1 MAGNPLINS
10 MTKKQGQGDP
20 RFGRFGAG
28 GQAQQSQQ
36 QAYGQPQYGQQAY
49 GQQSQ
54 PQYGQAQY
62 GQQAYGQQSQPQYG
76 QAQYGQQG
84 YGQQSQPQYGQ
95 AQYGQQGYGQAQYG
109 QQAYGQPQYTDY
121 SAPTYSEPT
130 YSEPIPAGER
140 LTMNDVLVKTA
151 INLGLV
157 VVGAVVAWYVPVLM
171 FLGLLGG
178 LVLGLVNSFKQKVSP
193 VLVMAYALMEGMML
207 GGLSAIVN
215 LRYPGTA
222 IQAVLATIVVAGVT
236 LALFANGKIRTT
248 PKLNKIFMIGALSYL
263 GYGLVSMLTAG
274 LFGFSLNSMSI
285 GGIPLGLPI
294 ALIAVAM
301 ATYSLLIDYT
311 TTAEAVD
318 AGLPQSESWRLAFG
332 LTASLVWLYVEILRV
347 LMYLASIFSND

>member
-49 GQQSQ
+49 S
-54 PQYGQAQY
+54 
-62 GQQAYGQQSQPQYG
+62 QQSQPQYG

-84 YGQQSQPQYGQ
+84 YGQ
-95 AQYGQQGYGQAQYG
+95 
-109 QQAYGQPQYTDY
+109 PQYTDY
-121 SAPTYSEPT
+121 SAPT

-171 FLGLLGG
+171 LLGLLGG

>member
-36 QAYGQPQYGQQAY
+36 QAYGQPQYGQQSY

-54 PQYGQAQY
+54 PQYGQAQYGQQGYGQPQY

-84 YGQQSQPQYGQ
+84 
-95 AQYGQQGYGQAQYG
+95 
-109 QQAYGQPQYTDY
+109 YGQPQYTDY

-171 FLGLLGG
+171 LLGLLGG

>member
-36 QAYGQPQYGQQAY
+36 QAYGQQSQPQYGQAQYGQQGYGQPQYGQQAY

-62 GQQAYGQQSQPQYG
+62 GQQG
-76 QAQYGQQG
+76 
-84 YGQQSQPQYGQ
+84 
-95 AQYGQQGYGQAQYG
+95 
-109 QQAYGQPQYTDY
+109 YGQPQYTDY

-171 FLGLLGG
+171 LLGLLGG

-207 GGLSAIVN
+207 GGLSAIVD

>member
-54 PQYGQAQY
+54 PQYGQ
-62 GQQAYGQQSQPQYG
+62 QAYGQQSQPQYG
-76 QAQYGQQG
+76 QQAYGQ
-84 YGQQSQPQYGQ
+84 P
-95 AQYGQQGYGQAQYG
+95 QYG
-109 QQAYGQPQYTDY
+109 QQAYGQPQYGQQGYGQPQYTDY
-121 SAPTYSEPT
+121 SAPT

-171 FLGLLGG
+171 LLGLLGG
-178 LVLGLVNSFKQKVSP
+178 LVLGLMNSFKQKVSP

-274 LFGFSLNSMSI
+274 IFGSSLNSFSI
-285 GGIPLGLPI
+285 GGIPLGLVVG
-294 ALIAVAM
+294 LFAVAL
-301 ATYSLLIDYT
+301 ATYSLLLDFT
-311 TTAEAVD
+311 TTSEAVE
-318 AGLPQSESWRLAFG
+318 AGLPERESWRLAFG

>member
-36 QAYGQPQYGQQAY
+36 QAYGQPQYGQQ
-49 GQQSQ
+49 S
-54 PQYGQAQY
+54 
-62 GQQAYGQQSQPQYG
+62 YGQQSQPQYG

-84 YGQQSQPQYGQ
+84 
-95 AQYGQQGYGQAQYG
+95 
-109 QQAYGQPQYTDY
+109 YGQPQYTDY

-171 FLGLLGG
+171 LLGLLGG

-274 LFGFSLNSMSI
+274 IFGSSLNSFSI
-285 GGIPLGLPI
+285 GGIPLGLVVG
-294 ALIAVAM
+294 LFAVAL
-301 ATYSLLIDYT
+301 ATYSLLLDFT
-311 TTAEAVD
+311 TTSEAVE
-318 AGLPQSESWRLAFG
+318 AGLPERESWRLAFG

>member
-28 GQAQQSQQ
+28 GQAQQGQQVYGQ
-36 QAYGQPQYGQQAY
+36 QAYGQAQYGQPQYGQT
-49 GQQSQ
+49 
-54 PQYGQAQY
+54 
-62 GQQAYGQQSQPQYG
+62 
-76 QAQYGQQG
+76 
-84 YGQQSQPQYGQ
+84 
-95 AQYGQQGYGQAQYG
+95 QYG

-130 YSEPIPAGER
+130 YSEPIPAGQR

-157 VVGAVVAWYVPVLM
+157 VVGAVVAWYVPMLM
-171 FLGLLGG
+171 LLGLLGG

-193 VLVMAYALMEGMML
+193 ILVMAYALMEGMML
-207 GGLSAIVN
+207 GGLSALVN

-274 LFGFSLNSMSI
+274 IFGFSLNSMSI

-347 LMYLASIFSND
+347 LMYLASIFSDD

>member
-28 GQAQQSQQ
+28 GQAQQGQQ
-36 QAYGQPQYGQQAY
+36 VYGQAQYGQQAY
-49 GQQSQ
+49 GQ

-62 GQQAYGQQSQPQYG
+62 GQQAYGQ
-76 QAQYGQQG
+76 AQ
-84 YGQQSQPQYGQ
+84 
-95 AQYGQQGYGQAQYG
+95 
-109 QQAYGQPQYTDY
+109 YGQPQYTDY

-130 YSEPIPAGER
+130 YSEPISAGQR

-157 VVGAVVAWYVPVLM
+157 VVGAVVAWYVPMLM
-171 FLGLLGG
+171 LLGLLGG

-193 VLVMAYALMEGMML
+193 ILVMAYALMEGMML
-207 GGLSAIVN
+207 GGLSALVN

-274 LFGFSLNSMSI
+274 IFGFSLNSMSI

>member
-62 GQQAYGQQSQPQYG
+62 GQQ
-76 QAQYGQQG
+76 
-84 YGQQSQPQYGQ
+84 
-95 AQYGQQGYGQAQYG
+95 GYGQAQ
-109 QQAYGQPQYTDY
+109 YGQPQYTDY
-121 SAPTYSEPT
+121 SAPT

-236 LALFANGKIRTT
+236 LALFTNGKIRTT

>member
-36 QAYGQPQYGQQAY
+36 QAYGQ
-49 GQQSQ
+49 QSQ
-54 PQYGQAQY
+54 PQYGQAQYGQQGYGQPQY

-84 YGQQSQPQYGQ
+84 YGQ
-95 AQYGQQGYGQAQYG
+95 
-109 QQAYGQPQYTDY
+109 PQYTDY

-130 YSEPIPAGER
+130 YSEPVPAGER

-171 FLGLLGG
+171 LLGLLGG

-193 VLVMAYALMEGMML
+193 VLVMSYALMEGMML

>member
-62 GQQAYGQQSQPQYG
+62 GQQG
-76 QAQYGQQG
+76 
-84 YGQQSQPQYGQ
+84 
-95 AQYGQQGYGQAQYG
+95 
-109 QQAYGQPQYTDY
+109 YGQPQYTDY
-121 SAPTYSEPT
+121 SVPT

-171 FLGLLGG
+171 LLGLLGG

>member
-28 GQAQQSQQ
+28 GQAQQSQ
-36 QAYGQPQYGQQAY
+36 QQAY

-84 YGQQSQPQYGQ
+84 YGQ
-95 AQYGQQGYGQAQYG
+95 AQYGQQG
-109 QQAYGQPQYTDY
+109 YGQPQYTDY

-171 FLGLLGG
+171 LLGLLGG

-311 TTAEAVD
+311 TTAEAVE

>member
-28 GQAQQSQQ
+28 GQAQQSQLQAYGQQSQPQYGQAQYGQ

-62 GQQAYGQQSQPQYG
+62 GQQG
-76 QAQYGQQG
+76 
-84 YGQQSQPQYGQ
+84 
-95 AQYGQQGYGQAQYG
+95 
-109 QQAYGQPQYTDY
+109 YGQPQYTDY

-171 FLGLLGG
+171 LLGLLGG

-207 GGLSAIVN
+207 GGLSAIVD

-311 TTAEAVD
+311 TTAEAVE

>member
-28 GQAQQSQQ
+28 GQAQQGQQ
-36 QAYGQPQYGQQAY
+36 VYGQAQYGQQAY
-49 GQQSQ
+49 GQA
-54 PQYGQAQY
+54 QYGQAQY
-62 GQQAYGQQSQPQYG
+62 GQQAYGQ
-76 QAQYGQQG
+76 A
-84 YGQQSQPQYGQ
+84 
-95 AQYGQQGYGQAQYG
+95 
-109 QQAYGQPQYTDY
+109 QYTDY

-130 YSEPIPAGER
+130 YSEPISVGQR

-157 VVGAVVAWYVPVLM
+157 VVGAVVAWYVPMLM
-171 FLGLLGG
+171 LLGLLGG

-193 VLVMAYALMEGMML
+193 ILVMAYALMEGMML
-207 GGLSAIVN
+207 GGLSALVN

-222 IQAVLATIVVAGVT
+222 IQAVLAAIVVAGVT

-274 LFGFSLNSMSI
+274 IFGFSLNSMSI

-347 LMYLASIFSND
+347 LMYLASIFSDD

>member
-62 GQQAYGQQSQPQYG
+62 GQQAYGQ
-76 QAQYGQQG
+76 
-84 YGQQSQPQYGQ
+84 
-95 AQYGQQGYGQAQYG
+95 
-109 QQAYGQPQYTDY
+109 PQYTDY

-157 VVGAVVAWYVPVLM
+157 VAGAVVAWYVPVLM
-171 FLGLLGG
+171 LLGLLGG

-207 GGLSAIVN
+207 GGLAAIVN

-222 IQAVLATIVVAGVT
+222 IQAVLATLVVAGVT
-236 LALFANGKIRTT
+236 LALFANVKIRTT

-274 LFGFSLNSMSI
+274 IFGSSLNSFSI
-285 GGIPLGLPI
+285 GGIPLGLVVG
-294 ALIAVAM
+294 LFAVAL
-301 ATYSLLIDYT
+301 ATYSLLLDFT
-311 TTAEAVD
+311 TTSEAVE
-318 AGLPQSESWRLAFG
+318 AGLPERESWRLAFG

>member
-36 QAYGQPQYGQQAY
+36 QAYGQPQYGQQA
-49 GQQSQ
+49 
-54 PQYGQAQY
+54 
-62 GQQAYGQQSQPQYG
+62 
-76 QAQYGQQG
+76 

-347 LMYLASIFSND
+347 LMYLASIFRND

>member
-36 QAYGQPQYGQQAY
+36 QAYGQQSQPQYGQPQYGQQGYGQPQYGQQAY

-54 PQYGQAQY
+54 PQ
-62 GQQAYGQQSQPQYG
+62 
-76 QAQYGQQG
+76 
-84 YGQQSQPQYGQ
+84 
-95 AQYGQQGYGQAQYG
+95 YGQAQYG

-130 YSEPIPAGER
+130 YSEPVPAGER

-171 FLGLLGG
+171 LLGLLGG

>member
-10 MTKKQGQGDP
+10 MAKKQGQGDP

-28 GQAQQSQQ
+28 GQAQQGQQ
-36 QAYGQPQYGQQAY
+36 QAYGQP
-49 GQQSQ
+49 
-54 PQYGQAQY
+54 
-62 GQQAYGQQSQPQYG
+62 
-76 QAQYGQQG
+76 QYGQQG

-95 AQYGQQGYGQAQYG
+95 QAYGQPQYG
-109 QQAYGQPQYTDY
+109 QQAYGQPQYGQQQAYGQPQHGQPQYTDY
-121 SAPTYSEPT
+121 SAPT

-157 VVGAVVAWYVPVLM
+157 VVGAVVAWYVPMLM

-311 TTAEAVD
+311 TTAEAVE

>member
-36 QAYGQPQYGQQAY
+36 QAYGQPQYGQQGY

-62 GQQAYGQQSQPQYG
+62 GQQAYGQPQ
-76 QAQYGQQG
+76 
-84 YGQQSQPQYGQ
+84 
-95 AQYGQQGYGQAQYG
+95 YGQAQYG

-130 YSEPIPAGER
+130 YSEPVPAGER

-157 VVGAVVAWYVPVLM
+157 VVGAVVAWYVSVLM
-171 FLGLLGG
+171 LLGLLGG

-301 ATYSLLIDYT
+301 ATYSLLLDYT

>member
-1 MAGNPLINS
+1 
-10 MTKKQGQGDP
+10 
-20 RFGRFGAG
+20 
-28 GQAQQSQQ
+28 
-36 QAYGQPQYGQQAY
+36 
-49 GQQSQ
+49 
-54 PQYGQAQY
+54 
-62 GQQAYGQQSQPQYG
+62 
-76 QAQYGQQG
+76 
-84 YGQQSQPQYGQ
+84 
-95 AQYGQQGYGQAQYG
+95 
-109 QQAYGQPQYTDY
+109 
-121 SAPTYSEPT
+121 
-130 YSEPIPAGER
+130 
-140 LTMNDVLVKTA
+140 MNDVLVKTA

-157 VVGAVVAWYVPVLM
+157 VVGAVVAWYVPMLM

>member
-28 GQAQQSQQ
+28 GQAQQ
-36 QAYGQPQYGQQAY
+36 GQQV
-49 GQQSQ
+49 
-54 PQYGQAQY
+54 YGQAQY
-62 GQQAYGQQSQPQYG
+62 GQQA
-76 QAQYGQQG
+76 
-84 YGQQSQPQYGQ
+84 
-95 AQYGQQGYGQAQYG
+95 YGQAQYG

-130 YSEPIPAGER
+130 YSEPISVGQR

-157 VVGAVVAWYVPVLM
+157 VVGAVVAWYVPMLM
-171 FLGLLGG
+171 LLGLLGG

-193 VLVMAYALMEGMML
+193 ILVMAYALMEGMML
-207 GGLSAIVN
+207 GGLSALVN

-274 LFGFSLNSMSI
+274 IFGFSLNSMSI

>member
-28 GQAQQSQQ
+28 GQAQQSQPQYGQ
-36 QAYGQPQYGQQAY
+36 QAYGQQSQPQYGQQAY

-54 PQYGQAQY
+54 PQYGQQGYGQPQY
-62 GQQAYGQQSQPQYG
+62 GQQAYGQQSQPQ
-76 QAQYGQQG
+76 
-84 YGQQSQPQYGQ
+84 
-95 AQYGQQGYGQAQYG
+95 YGQAQYG

-171 FLGLLGG
+171 LLGLLGG

>member
-54 PQYGQAQY
+54 QQAYGQQSQPQYGQQT
-62 GQQAYGQQSQPQYG
+62 YGQQSQPQYG

-84 YGQQSQPQYGQ
+84 YGQ
-95 AQYGQQGYGQAQYG
+95 
-109 QQAYGQPQYTDY
+109 PQYTDY
-121 SAPTYSEPT
+121 SAPT

-171 FLGLLGG
+171 LLGLLGG

>member
-28 GQAQQSQQ
+28 GQAQQSQPQYGQAQYGQ
-36 QAYGQPQYGQQAY
+36 QGYGQPQYGQQAY

-62 GQQAYGQQSQPQYG
+62 GQQG
-76 QAQYGQQG
+76 
-84 YGQQSQPQYGQ
+84 
-95 AQYGQQGYGQAQYG
+95 
-109 QQAYGQPQYTDY
+109 YGQPQYTDY

-130 YSEPIPAGER
+130 YSEPVPAGER

-171 FLGLLGG
+171 LLGLLGG

>member
-54 PQYGQAQY
+54 PQYGQ
-62 GQQAYGQQSQPQYG
+62 QA
-76 QAQYGQQG
+76 

>member
-28 GQAQQSQQ
+28 GQAQQ
-36 QAYGQPQYGQQAY
+36 GQQV
-49 GQQSQ
+49 
-54 PQYGQAQY
+54 YGQAQY
-62 GQQAYGQQSQPQYG
+62 GQQAYGQ
-76 QAQYGQQG
+76 AQ
-84 YGQQSQPQYGQ
+84 
-95 AQYGQQGYGQAQYG
+95 YGQAQYG

-130 YSEPIPAGER
+130 YSEPIPAGQR

-157 VVGAVVAWYVPVLM
+157 VVGAVVAWYVPMLM
-171 FLGLLGG
+171 LLGLLGG

-193 VLVMAYALMEGMML
+193 ILVMAYALMEGMML
-207 GGLSAIVN
+207 GGLSALVN

-274 LFGFSLNSMSI
+274 IFGFSLNSMSI

>member
-62 GQQAYGQQSQPQYG
+62 GQQ
-76 QAQYGQQG
+76 G
-84 YGQQSQPQYGQ
+84 YD
-95 AQYGQQGYGQAQYG
+95 QAQYG

-130 YSEPIPAGER
+130 YSEPIPVGER

>member
-28 GQAQQSQQ
+28 GQAQQGQQVYGQ
-36 QAYGQPQYGQQAY
+36 QAYGQAQYGQPQYGQ
-49 GQQSQ
+49 
-54 PQYGQAQY
+54 P
-62 GQQAYGQQSQPQYG
+62 
-76 QAQYGQQG
+76 
-84 YGQQSQPQYGQ
+84 
-95 AQYGQQGYGQAQYG
+95 QYG

-130 YSEPIPAGER
+130 YSEPIPAGQR

-157 VVGAVVAWYVPVLM
+157 VVGAVVAWYVPMLM
-171 FLGLLGG
+171 LLGLLGG

-193 VLVMAYALMEGMML
+193 ILVMAYALMEGMML
-207 GGLSAIVN
+207 GGLSALVN

-274 LFGFSLNSMSI
+274 IFGFSLNSMSI

-347 LMYLASIFSND
+347 LMYLASIFSDD

>member
-54 PQYGQAQY
+54 AQY
-62 GQQAYGQQSQPQYG
+62 GQQAYSQQSQPQYG

-84 YGQQSQPQYGQ
+84 YGQPQYGQQAYGQQSQPQYGQ
-95 AQYGQQGYGQAQYG
+95 QG
-109 QQAYGQPQYTDY
+109 YGQPQYTDY
-121 SAPTYSEPT
+121 SAPT

-171 FLGLLGG
+171 LLGLLGG

>member
-36 QAYGQPQYGQQAY
+36 QAYGQQSQPQYGQQAYGQQSQPQYGQQGYGQPQYGQQAY

-62 GQQAYGQQSQPQYG
+62 GQQG
-76 QAQYGQQG
+76 
-84 YGQQSQPQYGQ
+84 
-95 AQYGQQGYGQAQYG
+95 
-109 QQAYGQPQYTDY
+109 YGQPQYTDY

-171 FLGLLGG
+171 LLGLLGG

>member
-36 QAYGQPQYGQQAY
+36 QAYGQ
-49 GQQSQ
+49 QSQ
-54 PQYGQAQY
+54 PQYGQQGYGQPQY

-84 YGQQSQPQYGQ
+84 YGQ
-95 AQYGQQGYGQAQYG
+95 
-109 QQAYGQPQYTDY
+109 PQYTDY

-130 YSEPIPAGER
+130 YSEPIPSGER

-171 FLGLLGG
+171 LLGLLGG

-248 PKLNKIFMIGALSYL
+248 PKLNKIFMIGALRYL